1 MQEICYCKKLCLGST
16 AMQAVCD
23 CKKLCLGQQ
32 CKRFAI
38 AKKLKNKKL
47 GLERKI
53 LKFRT
58 KKLCFNPGNHV

>member
-1 MQEICYCKKLCLGST
+1 MQEVCFCKKLCLGST

-38 AKKLKNKKL
+38 AKKTQKQETRF
-47 GLERKI
+47 GTQD
-53 LKFRT
+53 T
-58 KKLCFNPGNHV
+58 KV